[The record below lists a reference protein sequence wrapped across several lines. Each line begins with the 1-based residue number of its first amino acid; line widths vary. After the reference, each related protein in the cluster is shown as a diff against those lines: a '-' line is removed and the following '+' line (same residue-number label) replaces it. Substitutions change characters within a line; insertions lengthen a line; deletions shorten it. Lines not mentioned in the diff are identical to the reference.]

1 MPKVIERR
9 EVNDR
14 SLFIGYFDNMFHM
27 KSLAEI
33 SELFS
38 KLEKDYAREIIWE
51 IIELGHQVKYD
62 VRDGELFLTVYRKEN
77 DFELDRRLKLEE
89 ESKKKNKISKEEK
102 ERKEFEQ
109 FLKLKKKF
117 EGAK

>member
-38 KLEKDYAREIIWE
+38 KLEKDYARE

-117 EGAK
+117 EGTK

>member
-14 SLFIGYFDNMFHM
+14 SLFIGDLYDMFHM

-33 SELFS
+33 SEFFS
-38 KLEKDYAREIIWE
+38 KLEKDYEQE
-51 IIELGHQVKYD
+51 IIELGHQVNYNVSYD
-62 VRDGELFLTVYRKEN
+62 TVFLTVYRKEN
-77 DFELDRRLKLEE
+77 DFELDQRLKLEE

-117 EGAK
+117 EGTK

>member
-14 SLFIGYFDNMFHM
+14 SEFIGYFEDIFEN
-27 KSLAEI
+27 KSTSEI
-33 SELFS
+33 TEFFS
-38 KLEKDYAREIIWE
+38 KLEIDLEQE
-51 IIELGHQVKYD
+51 IIEMEHRCVYN
-62 VRDGELFLTVYRKEN
+62 VRDCELFLTVYRKEN

-89 ESKKKNKISKEEK
+89 KTTKKNKISKEEQ
-102 ERKEFEQ
+102 ERKEFEH

-117 EGAK
+117 EGTK